1 MQNKK
6 SQSLTKA
13 KSKQPLRAAT
23 KALPAGGPLPPYGVP
38 IREAIAR
45 GNVRE
50 MRRVA
55 AAARKWLKDVQA
67 SLDAMEK
74 SMKDLEG

>member
-6 SQSLTKA
+6 PQSPTKA
-13 KSKQPLRAAT
+13 KSKQPQRAAA
-23 KALPAGGPLPPYGVP
+23 KALSPSGPLPPYGVP

-45 GNVRE
+45 GDVRE

-55 AAARKWLKDVQA
+55 ASARKWLKDVQA
-67 SLDAMEK
+67 SLHAMEK